1 MFYVDASA
9 ELRKRIKHLHQ
20 IANEQDRGELFIS
33 AFKEIYSRL
42 HHNAFEFGEPLYS
55 LPILRLQIRTGSVL
69 PIVVTYSVSSDHP
82 IVVIKSVELLD
93 QVR

>member
-9 ELRKRIKHLHQ
+9 ELRKRIKLLHQ
-20 IANEQDRGELFIS
+20 AANDQDRGELFITS
-33 AFKEIYSRL
+33 LKEIHYRL
-42 HHNAFEFGEPLYS
+42 QVDPYEFGEPLYF

-82 IVVIKSVELLD
+82 IVVIKSVELLE